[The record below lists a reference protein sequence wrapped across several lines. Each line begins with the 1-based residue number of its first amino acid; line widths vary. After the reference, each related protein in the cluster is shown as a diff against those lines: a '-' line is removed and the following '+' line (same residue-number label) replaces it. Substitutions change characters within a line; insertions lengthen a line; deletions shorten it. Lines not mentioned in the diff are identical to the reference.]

1 MWQEGHTAHA
11 EKDEAQKEVTDILE
25 IYKKTVEDE
34 LAIPVITGKKSEK
47 EKFVGA
53 VYTLTMESLMPDGKA
68 LQMGTTHFLGQN
80 FSKPFEVKYTD
91 KNNAENF
98 VWQTS
103 WGVSWRLIGGMIM
116 VHGDDK
122 GLVLPPRVAP
132 IQVVI
137 IPIYHSDE
145 EKNMT
150 LEKSR
155 EIKHELDTRKL
166 RVHLDDRDQVTP
178 GFKFNDWEMKGV
190 PIRIEL
196 GPKDLEQDKVVFVR
210 RHNQQKQEH
219 PINGLVEKILVEL
232 DNIHSDMF
240 SDAQK
245 ILDERT
251 ISLEAYDEFKSELE
265 KGMLIKAAICDNPS
279 CEEKIKEETGADI
292 RVIQDGCEDESSKC
306 VYCNKQS
313 KTRPRF
319 ARGY

>member
-1 MWQEGHTAHA
+1 M
-11 EKDEAQKEVTDILE
+11 
-25 IYKKTVEDE
+25 
-34 LAIPVITGKKSEK
+34 
-47 EKFVGA
+47 
-53 VYTLTMESLMPDGKA
+53 
-68 LQMGTTHFLGQN
+68 
-80 FSKPFEVKYTD
+80 
-91 KNNAENF
+91 
-98 VWQTS
+98 
-103 WGVSWRLIGGMIM
+103 
-116 VHGDDK
+116 
-122 GLVLPPRVAP
+122 
-132 IQVVI
+132 
-137 IPIYHSDE
+137 
-145 EKNMT
+145 
-150 LEKSR
+150 
-155 EIKHELDTRKL
+155 
-166 RVHLDDRDQVTP
+166 HLDDRDQVTP

-219 PINGLVEKILVEL
+219 PINGLVEKILAEL

-313 KTRPRF
+313 KTRPLF

>member
-1 MWQEGHTAHA
+1 
-11 EKDEAQKEVTDILE
+11 
-25 IYKKTVEDE
+25 
-34 LAIPVITGKKSEK
+34 
-47 EKFVGA
+47 
-53 VYTLTMESLMPDGKA
+53 MESLMPDGKA

-80 FSKPFEVKYTD
+80 FSKPFEVKYAD
-91 KNNAENF
+91 KNNVENF

-145 EKNMT
+145 DKNT
-150 LEKSR
+150 VLEKSSM
-155 EIKHELDTRKL
+155 IKQELETCKL
-166 RVHLDDRDQVTP
+166 RVRLDDRDQVTP

-190 PIRIEL
+190 PLRIEI
-196 GPKDLEQDKVVFVR
+196 GPKDLEHDKVVLVR

-219 PINGLVEKILVEL
+219 PINGLVEKIVTDL
-232 DNIHSDMF
+232 DNIHNDMF

-245 ILDERT
+245 ILTDRT
-251 ISLEAYDEFKSELE
+251 INVETYDEFKSELE
-265 KGMLIKAAICDNPS
+265 KGMLIKAAICENPS

-292 RVIQDGCEDESSKC
+292 RVIQDDCNDEVSKC
-306 VYCNKQS
+306 VYCTNQS
-313 KTRPRF
+313 KIRPLF